1 MATAHAARC
10 DLQSALMLVLDVRCL
25 RKCPLYMD
33 TANAQHHSS
42 TGMIV
47 MLHVR
52 TLSKRESMKHVHETS
67 EACMLPMEAAP
78 AACRGSCRWNMS
90 SQRPDRSA
98 GKRKTR
104 IVSTEQPLRQKISQ
118 HCLTT
123 LSLPSVVTAASSHN
137 VRTKSCRSWCLE
149 KCPPTP
155 PQLTCSFIQVCRGS
169 CGHTGRHLWLRAG
182 GQFAQTQPACLVGE
196 CSAYTPRVARPV
208 PRKS

>member
-1 MATAHAARC
+1 MKCLAGPLAAFAGFAASQRLVVQCRANFCATRDSARQEREGQAASHMATAHAARC

-104 IVSTEQPLRQKISQ
+104 IVSAEQPLRQKISQ

-149 KCPPTP
+149 KCP
-155 PQLTCSFIQVCRGS
+155 
-169 CGHTGRHLWLRAG
+169 
-182 GQFAQTQPACLVGE
+182 
-196 CSAYTPRVARPV
+196 
-208 PRKS
+208 